1 MKVNTENNRNKI
13 KVFIIKV
20 PQCSFPLP
28 NQNKDLTTEGRFN
41 PMPSLALGYLGGFLR
56 KYGGDYLDIT
66 LQDINVDAYIDSPN
80 GEVENSSLLDR
91 VDLEI
96 RKGC

>member
-56 KYGGDYLDIT
+56 KYGGDYLDSKAGKRI
-66 LQDINVDAYIDSPN
+66 LQGTNTAGI
-80 GEVENSSLLDR
+80 GGGCEVYS
-91 VDLEI
+91 
-96 RKGC
+96 GQ